1 MNIGIVVFPG
11 SNCDHDCQHVFKDV
25 LGQDVTMVWHKETS
39 LAGLDAVI
47 LPGGFSYGDY
57 LRTGAIAR
65 FSPVMHAVKQFAAEG
80 GMVMG
85 ICNGFQI
92 LLEAGLLP
100 GVMLRN
106 RSLHFIC
113 KDVYLRVENAATRFT
128 GLCKPGQV
136 LKVPVAH
143 ADGNYYTDP
152 VTLASIK
159 ANAQVMFRYCTADG
173 AVTADIN
180 PNGSLD
186 NIAGIRNAEGN
197 VLGMMPHPERCA
209 EAVLGNDE
217 GKLIFLSMLE
227 ALKGNKKQLKMVGA
241 G

>member
-1 MNIGIVVFPG
+1 MNIGVVVFPG
-11 SNCDHDCQHVFKDV
+11 SNCDHDCEHVFKDV
-25 LGQDVTMVWHKETS
+25 LGQDVTLVWHKETS
-39 LAGLDAVI
+39 LAGLDGVI

-65 FSPVMHAVKQFAAEG
+65 FSPVMSAVKQFAVAG
-80 GMVMG
+80 GMVLG

-113 KDVYLRVENAATRFT
+113 KDVHLRVENAATPFT
-128 GLCKPGQV
+128 GLCKPGRV

-152 VTLASIK
+152 VTLAALK
-159 ANAQVMFRYCTADG
+159 ANAQVMFRYCAPDG
-173 AVTADIN
+173 IVTVDAN

-197 VLGMMPHPERCA
+197 VMGMMPHPERCA
-209 EAVLGNDE
+209 ESVLGNEDGRLILASMVE
-217 GKLIFLSMLE
+217 G
-227 ALKGNKKQLKMVGA
+227 LKRVTRRLPA
-241 G
+241 GVAQ